1 MISDTQ
7 PGMLFTPEG
16 NVHVCLDFDDAAD
29 LGKGSTLSRRGGN
42 VTMPVQD
49 NPAPRRRHHDDG
61 EAKMSATASEAAADV
76 EKASSLNAFVASVG
90 QTPSAAPRPRRAP
103 GDDT

>member
-29 LGKGSTLSRRGGN
+29 LGKGSTLSRRGGQRHDAGARQ
-42 VTMPVQD
+42 PGAEA
-49 NPAPRRRHHDDG
+49 PASRRRGSKNVRHG
-61 EAKMSATASEAAADV
+61 
-76 EKASSLNAFVASVG
+76 LRG
-90 QTPSAAPRPRRAP
+90 RGGRREGFEP
-103 GDDT
+103 